1 MVEALGAIA
10 NILSEVNALAGT
22 ESGLSGVG
30 RSGGASPTGETAF
43 SDLLA
48 AAVNRLD
55 NNVAAANSKART
67 FTSGSDD
74 IPLSDVMLALEQANL
89 GLQLA
94 ANVRDKA
101 VAAYSNIM
109 SMPL

>member
-1 MVEALGAIA
+1 MVGALAAIA
-10 NILSEVNALAGT
+10 NILSEADALASAA
-22 ESGLSGVG
+22 SGPPSLSQ
-30 RSGGASPTGETAF
+30 SGGAPPTGGTSF

-55 NNVAAANSKART
+55 NNVATADSKART
-67 FTSGSDD
+67 LASGSED

-94 ANVRDKA
+94 ANVRDKV